1 MMVMM
6 MMMVGR
12 FPIAVIIVFDR
23 VSWRLLRVWGE
34 LGLDGGW
41 KRTAPRDD
49 GWMGVVFG
57 L

>member
-6 MMMVGR
+6 GR
-12 FPIAVIIVFDR
+12 PIAAVIMSDR
-23 VSWRLLRVWGE
+23 VSRRLRVWGE
-34 LGLDGGW
+34 LDLDGGW